1 MARKYLLLLALLSLL
16 PPGTARGAD
25 GWAQLKLGM
34 TAEQAMAVVG
44 APLFRCEGRG
54 FELWIYD
61 SRAEVVMYGGVI
73 AWTAP
78 AGSTASHGPAEVWE
92 FYQATPNR
100 VKDPVP
106 LRRSAP
112 NLRLQEYTPIPDDSG
127 SSFHYR
133 QRY

>member
-1 MARKYLLLLALLSLL
+1 MARKYLLLLAQLSLL
-16 PPGTARGAD
+16 QPGTARGAD

-34 TAEQAMAVVG
+34 TAEQAMAAVG
-44 APLFRCEGRG
+44 VPLFRSEGRG

-78 AGSTASHGPAEVWE
+78 AGSTATHVAAEVWE
-92 FYQATPNR
+92 FYQAAPNR
-100 VKDPVP
+100 VRDPVP
-106 LRRSAP
+106 LRRPAP
-112 NLRLQEYTPIPDDSG
+112 GLRLQEYSPVPDDGG
-127 SSFHYR
+127 SSFRYR